1 MGRLGW
7 GGGQMQDEQQ
17 GGCMIGG
24 PDPPRKPLKT
34 WRMGPKPDVREL
46 SDWEG
51 AAGGRGVGGEAGEA
65 LAAPEK
71 AGNVF
76 WLEEPQRRWW
86 GGGGGQWSPL
96 PRVGILKVGG
106 SIECSN

>member
-1 MGRLGW
+1 M
-7 GGGQMQDEQQ
+7 
-17 GGCMIGG
+17 
-24 PDPPRKPLKT
+24 
-34 WRMGPKPDVREL
+34 
-46 SDWEG
+46 
-51 AAGGRGVGGEAGEA
+51 GGEAGEA

-96 PRVGILKVGG
+96 SRVGILTPKVGG